1 MTDTKRV
8 YFVRHGETA
17 ANVRNHGQALDSEL
31 NETGFLQAEK
41 IAARVA
47 NLGIQLIVSS
57 DLIRTR
63 QTTETILAAKPVM
76 HVFSPLFREVVSPTS
91 LLGTIPSDPQVVAYH
106 EARRANVHDPSW
118 HYEDE
123 ENIAERVVRADAARK
138 FLEEKEENDI
148 LVVTHSHFLKNL
160 VGHLLLGESCTFA
173 ILQSLYERV
182 RLSNTGLTLFV
193 VENRQWN
200 LVTLNDHSHLG

>member
-1 MTDTKRV
+1 MTDTKRI

-17 ANVRNHGQALDSEL
+17 ANVRNHAQGPDSEL
-31 NETGFLQAEK
+31 NETGFAQAAK

-47 NLGIQLIVSS
+47 NLGVKLIISS
-57 DLIRTR
+57 DLIRAR
-63 QTTETILAAKPVM
+63 QTTETILAANPVA
-76 HVFSPLFREVVSPTS
+76 HVFSPLFREVMSPTS
-91 LLGTIPSDPQVVAYH
+91 LLGTRPSDPQVVAYH
-106 EARRANVHDPSW
+106 AARRANVHDPSW

-123 ENIAERVVRADAARK
+123 ENVIERAARADAARK
-138 FLEEKEENDI
+138 FLEETEESDL
-148 LVVTHSHFLKNL
+148 LVVTHGHFLKNL

-193 VENRQWN
+193 VENGQWN